1 MLAQV
6 NCK

>member
-6 NCK
+6 DG